1 MSDYA
6 KTGFSRVFLIDGGA
20 RPDHAPVYQACMK
33 GGGVSKSWGDLT
45 SIECP
50 SQIQYDQFTEVDAIK
65 GAEERATMDLMGRY
79 LADVAS
85 ELLRIGNIGC
95 GVDVQIHFGKCT
107 DPTDFNTFTKAVVL
121 ENAYLSSWSTDDL
134 GAMSSDE
141 RNPVTETGSISAPEV
156 YEVLRLSLS
165 KVAASIVTNE
175 VLDVVICDQVACG
188 ECEDDSSGCQ
198 HIYTVTRQA
207 GGSPGT
213 PPDIVFT
220 VDGSN
225 WYADDID
232 SLGAAEDPSAVGCVG
247 DYVVVVSNDSGSA
260 HYALKSEVND
270 VDYDE
275 TWTEIATGFVG
286 APNDCHRATGG
297 RYLYVCGDS
306 GYVYRTDDITGGVT
320 ALDAGVATTE
330 NLNAI
335 FAFSDDFVVAVGN
348 DGAVIYTEDGVTW
361 ALANTAPVG
370 AGTNLNC
377 VAVQSET
384 VWFVGTSVGTL
395 YYTVDKA
402 ASWTLKGFPGSGA
415 GVVYDIAFA
424 NASVGYLAH
433 ATVTPAGRILRTYDG
448 GYSWQI
454 LPEGSGTIPANDRI
468 NALAACIYD
477 ENFVVGVGLADDA
490 SDGVIVLGRD

>member
-20 RPDHAPVYQACMK
+20 RPDHPPAYQSCMK
-33 GGGVSKSWGDLT
+33 AGGVSKGWGDLT
-45 SIECP
+45 DIECP
-50 SQIQYDQFTEVDAIK
+50 SLVQYDQFAKVDEIK
-65 GAEERATMDLMGRY
+65 GAEERASMDLMGRY

-85 ELLRIGNIGC
+85 ELLRIGNQGC
-95 GVDVQIHFGKCT
+95 GADVQIHFGKCT
-107 DPTDFNTFTKAVVL
+107 DPTNFNTFTKAIVL
-121 ENAYLSSWSTDDL
+121 EGAYLSNWSTDEL

-141 RNPVTETGSISAPEV
+141 RNPVSETGSISAPDV
-156 YEVLRLSLS
+156 YEILQLTLTE
-165 KVAASIVTNE
+165 VASSVVTNE
-175 VLDVVICDQVACG
+175 VVDVTLCDQIACG
-188 ECEDDSSGCQ
+188 ECEEDSTGCQ
-198 HIYTVTRQA
+198 RVYAVTKQA

-213 PPDIVFT
+213 PPDIVHT
-220 VDGSN
+220 IDGAT

-232 SLGAAEDPSAVGCVG
+232 SLGAAEDPSAVDCVG

-260 HYALKSEVND
+260 HYALKSEIDD

-306 GYVYRTDDITGGVT
+306 GYVYRTDDITAGVT

-348 DGAVIYTEDGVTW
+348 NGAVVYTEDGITW
-361 ALANTAPVG
+361 AAAASAPVG

-377 VAVQSET
+377 VAVQSDL
-384 VWFVGTSVGTL
+384 VWMVGTSVGTL

-402 ASWTLKGFPGSGA
+402 ANWTAKGFPGSGA
-415 GVVYDIAFA
+415 GVVYAIAFA

-433 ATVTPAGRILRTYDG
+433 ATATPAGRILRTYDG
-448 GYSWQI
+448 GYSWSI

-477 ENFVVGVGLADDA
+477 ENWVVGVGLADDA
-490 SDGVIVLGRD
+490 SDGVIVKGVD

>member
-20 RPDHAPVYQACMK
+20 RPDHAPAYQSCMK
-33 GGGVSKSWGDLT
+33 AGGVSKGWGDLT
-45 SIECP
+45 DIECP
-50 SQIQYDQFTEVDAIK
+50 SLVQYDQFAKVDEIK
-65 GAEERATMDLMGRY
+65 GAEERASMDLMGRY

-85 ELLRIGNIGC
+85 ELLRIGNQGC
-95 GVDVQIHFGKCT
+95 GADVQIHFGKCT
-107 DPTDFNTFTKAVVL
+107 DPTAFNTFTKAVVL
-121 ENAYLSSWSTDDL
+121 EGAYLSNWSTDDL

-141 RNPVTETGSISAPEV
+141 RNPVTETGSISAPDV
-156 YEVLRLSLS
+156 YEILQLTLTE
-165 KVAASIVTNE
+165 VAASVVTNE
-175 VLDVVICDQVACG
+175 VVAVTLCDQIACG
-188 ECEDDSSGCQ
+188 ECEEDSTGCQ
-198 HIYTVTRQA
+198 HIYAVTKQA

-213 PPDIVFT
+213 PPDIVHT
-220 VDGSN
+220 VDGAT

-232 SLGAAEDPSAVGCVG
+232 SLGAAEDPTDVGCVG
-247 DYVVVVSNDSGSA
+247 GYVVVVSNDSGSA
-260 HYALKSEVND
+260 HYALKSEVDD

-286 APNDCHRATGG
+286 APNACHRATGG

-306 GYVYRTDDITGGVT
+306 GYVYRTDDITAGVT

-330 NLNAI
+330 NLNDI

-348 DGAVIYTEDGVTW
+348 DGAIVYTEDGITW
-361 ALANTAPVG
+361 AAASSSPVA

-377 VAVQSET
+377 VAVQSEV
-384 VWFVGTSVGTL
+384 VWLVGTSAGTL

-402 ASWTLKGFPGSGA
+402 SNWTIKGFPGSGA

-433 ATVTPAGRILRTYDG
+433 ATTAPAGRILRTYDG
-448 GYSWQI
+448 GYSWSI

-468 NALAACIYD
+468 NALAACLYD
-477 ENFVVGVGLADDA
+477 ENWVVGVGLADDA
-490 SDGVIVLGRD
+490 SDGIIVKGVD